1 MLLVRGTEDDRVQ
14 PAMFDATVAALK
26 GIGLP
31 VRTSVLSGLGHNIDE
46 RGIKVAIDLIRTV
59 AV

>member
-1 MLLVRGTEDDRVQ
+1 
-14 PAMFDATVAALK
+14 MFDATVAALK

-46 RGIKVAIDLIRTV
+46 RGIKAAIDLIRTV
-59 AV
+59 VV